1 MKKVL
6 LLTLLMIIG
15 ALGSQVSARWELGD
29 QKSASDLKAG
39 DTIVLEYRCN
49 NALLGR
55 YLNGSKLSPAG
66 SVADENIYTVENGPI
81 DFRTG
86 APTIYLKQVVA
97 NGYLT
102 FNGSWQTITYS
113 SDTADAA
120 NLQVIS
126 CGENIPWSN
135 TYAWDQYQAGVFR
148 PESTDT
154 TKEIS
159 NWRIPGDG
167 KLTNDKSVAFA
178 HSYTYDN
185 DDTDEKVATWA
196 YLGTWANAD
205 NIWFWQY
212 TDANQWN
219 AYSVNFILDLKGD
232 LQALIDEYATEGEY
246 TPGTNPGY
254 YQEDVAEAYNA
265 TLAAALA
272 AVVGDTSD
280 DQLRQMIANLKSAHA
295 AVVEAYIPITE
306 GYYYMVSAFDD
317 YLNNFGVE
325 KAAYANT
332 SKMQLFYKNFDEDNG
347 EFVFHLT
354 KGEGDDEW
362 WVQHYIS
369 ETYVG
374 QPSNWYASTPPVTVD
389 KEEVQNLRL
398 RVPGKWFWGSKK
410 QHSTSY
416 TPTTGSASNKEGALT
431 SWGQW
436 TDEGTTATNFN
447 LWYLRKITDESKLE
461 NFAQDKAQAA
471 LNMTLKGL
479 ISEGADLYTNLFCYS
494 TDTENPLLTEANG
507 TGEIAEGNQ
516 IQFSTV
522 RNQGVDYSDDYK
534 FLIDKADTSY
544 MQGSG
549 NITFDISKTPQ
560 QIITFEYNTRCAYSA
575 DKYPNQHGWG
585 NNERPNTVTFYGN
598 NDLASDSTWTELA
611 TVKMGALPVPARVS
625 VDLGSE
631 YSYIRTKMI
640 DNATGGSYFT
650 VSELQLYKATVD
662 EASSQYHTTAGM
674 SAKADYLNS
683 LLPAMRE
690 AANAGVAT
698 QGKIDTLTAAIAAVR
713 EIYADT
719 TELANLIKECQTLI
733 AEAIVGEGMGEVRS
747 QSLIDSLQMAIDE
760 ARATAFQ
767 SPMSVE
773 AVRTATSK
781 VSAANAAFWAGLKT
795 VEEGKWY
802 FITNLDTERVGEAGA
817 DDAKCGGNAIYLNDK
832 NESTS
837 IVKWGYYD
845 NSSNTLNADNN
856 PKAMWRVVKVEN
868 TDYYAIQNMYT
879 GYYLGE
885 YAEAD
890 KNLTVSQKPV
900 AYDIAY
906 SGNARFVLYPRNA
919 ANKKSCSI
927 WPKGAKNDIVC
938 HEAVTS
944 ASGWTFQEIDPEQ
957 QEAISISDFKMN
969 VIDVLALPYNV
980 SNLDLFNEGVE
991 TYAVKK
997 ISQTT
1002 DDEGELITS
1011 VELYKKST
1019 FAAGEPCIIILGDT
1033 AAQAPVEDYDL
1044 LIPFPTDMVDHTHTF
1059 VANGIVGSLHST
1071 DCAAGTAI
1079 SSNKKFYAVGEKGST
1094 FSAFTGVIDPTAY
1107 SAEVDGVETALTLT
1121 ISGLKS
1127 MRKAGDANSDG
1138 IINSADISAAYNFI
1152 LSGADSGLELD
1163 NVDANQDGVVDS
1175 SDIAHIYTKIANA
1188 GAASKKFMQKL
1199 LQQLSK

>member
-1 MKKVL
+1 
-6 LLTLLMIIG
+6 MIVG
-15 ALGSQVSARWELGD
+15 ALGSQVSARWELGN
-29 QKSASDLKAG
+29 QKGASDLKAG

-49 NALLGR
+49 SALLGR

-66 SVADENIYTVENGPI
+66 SVADENIYTVENGPVDI
-81 DFRTG
+81 RTG

-102 FNGSWQTITYS
+102 FNGSWKTISYS
-113 SDTADAA
+113 ADTADAS

-126 CGENIPWSN
+126 CGDNIPWSN
-135 TYAWDQYQAGVFR
+135 TYAWEQYQAGVFR
-148 PESTDT
+148 PEFADATS
-154 TKEIS
+154 EVA
-159 NWRIPGDG
+159 NWRVPGDG
-167 KLTNDKSVAFA
+167 KLANDNSVAFV
-178 HSYTYDN
+178 HSYVVE
-185 DDTDEKVATWA
+185 DEEEGDYTTWA

-232 LQALIDEYATEGEY
+232 LQTLIDEYTAEGEY
-246 TPGTNPGY
+246 TPGTDPGF
-254 YQEDVAEAYNA
+254 YQQEVAEAYTA
-265 TLAAALA
+265 ALADALA

-280 DQLRQMIANLKSAHA
+280 DQLRQTIANLKSAHA
-295 AVVEAYIPITE
+295 AVVDAYIPITE

-332 SKMQLFYKNFDEDNG
+332 SKMQLFYKNFDPDNG

-354 KGEGDDEW
+354 KGEENDEW
-362 WVQHYIS
+362 WVQHYLS
-369 ETYVG
+369 EAYVG
-374 QPSNWYASTPPVTVD
+374 QPSNWYASTPPLTMD
-389 KEEVQNLRL
+389 KEEVQNIRL
-398 RVPGKWFWGSKK
+398 RVTGKWFWGSKK

-416 TPTTGSASNKEGALT
+416 TPTTGSASNNEGALT

-436 TDEGTTATNFN
+436 ADAGTTATNFN

-461 NFAQDKAQAA
+461 SFAQDKAQAA
-471 LNMTLKGL
+471 LNMTLKNL
-479 ISEGADLYTNLFCYS
+479 VSEAADLYANLFCYT

-507 TGEIAEGNQ
+507 IGEIAEGNQ

-522 RNQGVDYSDDYK
+522 RKQGVDYSDDYK

-549 NITFDISKTPQ
+549 NITFDLSKTPQ
-560 QIITFEYNTRCAYSA
+560 QIITFEYNSRCANSA
-575 DKYPNQHGWG
+575 DRYPNQHGWG
-585 NNERPNTVTFYGN
+585 KNERPNTVTFFVN
-598 NDLASDSTWTELA
+598 NDLASDSTWKEIA
-611 TVKMGALPVPARVS
+611 TVKMGNLPVPARVS
-625 VDLGSE
+625 INLGGE
-631 YSYIRTKMI
+631 YSYIRTKMV

-662 EASSQYHTTAGM
+662 ETTSQYHTTAGM
-674 SAKADYLNS
+674 SAKADFLNS

-690 AANAGVAT
+690 SVNAGVAT
-698 QGKIDTLTAAIAAVR
+698 QGKIDTLTAALAAVK

-719 TELANLIKECQTLI
+719 TDLANLIKECETLI
-733 AEAIVGEGMGEVRS
+733 AGAIVGEGMGELRS
-747 QSLIDSLQMAIDE
+747 QTLIDSLQMAIDE

-773 AVRTATSK
+773 AVKTATSK
-781 VSAANAAFWAGLKT
+781 VSAAHAAFWAGLKT

-802 FITNLDTERVGEAGA
+802 FITNLDTERAGEAGT

-856 PKAMWRVVKVEN
+856 PKAMWRVVKMEN

-879 GYYLGE
+879 GYYLGGFV
-885 YAEAD
+885 EAD
-890 KNLTVSQKPV
+890 KNLTVSEKPV

-906 SGNARFVLYPRNA
+906 KGKASFVLYPRNA
-919 ANKKSCSI
+919 ANKKGCSL

-938 HEAVTS
+938 REAVS
-944 ASGWTFQEIDPEQ
+944 AASGWTFQEINPEE
-957 QEAISISDFKMN
+957 QEAISISDFSMN
-969 VIDVLALPYNV
+969 TIDVLALPYNV
-980 SNLDLFNEGVE
+980 SDLDLFNEGVE
-991 TYAVKK
+991 TYAIKK

-1002 DDEGELITS
+1002 SDEGELITN
-1011 VELYKKST
+1011 VELYKKSE
-1019 FAAGEPCIIILGDT
+1019 FAAGEPCIIMLGDT
-1033 AAQAPVEDYDL
+1033 AAQAEIEPCDL
-1044 LIPFPTDMVDHTHTF
+1044 LIPFPKDMVDHTHKF
-1059 VANGIVGSLHST
+1059 VANGIVGGLHST

-1079 SSNKKFYAVGEKGST
+1079 SNGKKFYAVGEKGST
-1094 FSAFTGVIDPTAY
+1094 FSAFTGIIDPAAY
-1107 SAEVDGVETALTLT
+1107 TAEVEGVETVCTLT

-1127 MRKAGDANSDG
+1127 MRTAGDTNSDG

-1152 LSGADSGLELD
+1152 LSGGESGLALD

-1175 SDIAHIYTKIANA
+1175 GDIAFIYAKIANT